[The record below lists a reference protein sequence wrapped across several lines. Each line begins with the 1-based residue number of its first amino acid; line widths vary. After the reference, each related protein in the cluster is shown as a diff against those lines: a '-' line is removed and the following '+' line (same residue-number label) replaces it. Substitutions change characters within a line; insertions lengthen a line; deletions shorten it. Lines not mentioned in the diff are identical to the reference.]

1 MPKVPAGG
9 GLTTG
14 GLPRR
19 RPHGTPG
26 DSRGRTRY
34 SFGILDHSTSAT
46 SQTRLRSAST
56 LAVWAG
62 LLTLYF
68 VWGSTYLGIRISV
81 ASIPP
86 FIMAGARFLIA
97 GALLLG
103 WVALR
108 DGPAAL
114 RIDRRQLRD
123 SLIVG
128 AALLGG
134 GMGMVAF
141 GEQTVP
147 AGITAL
153 MIALMPVWVAVFGR
167 VLLGERLTRL
177 VAVGIVVG
185 LAGVAILVAPTGGG
199 LALDPIGLAAVLI
212 SPISWGLGSLY
223 ASHRARLPGH
233 PLVAAAIQMILGGLV
248 LSTVAVATG
257 EVGAFS
263 LGAVTSDAWWAFVY
277 LVTIGSL
284 VGYTTYGWLLRV
296 APLQKIATYA
306 YVNPVV
312 AFVLGALLLHEELSP
327 RTIVAATVIVT
338 AVALI
343 VTARGRAGLDG
354 HATAED
360 AEVPTNQTTTVDAE
374 RPLDAT
380 GSTPRREPSAPPVG
394 RAASS

>member
-1 MPKVPAGG
+1 MSDGG
-9 GLTTG
+9 RSETTAAEPVT
-14 GLPRR
+14 LI
-19 RPHGTPG
+19 
-26 DSRGRTRY
+26 
-34 SFGILDHSTSAT
+34 GILDHSTSTT
-46 SQTRLRSAST
+46 SDTRLKAAST
-56 LAVWAG
+56 IAIWAG

-81 ASIPP
+81 GSIPP

-97 GALLLG
+97 GILLLG

-108 DGPAAL
+108 DGPGTI

-153 MIALMPVWVAVFGR
+153 LIALMPVWVAVFGR
-167 VLLGERLTRL
+167 ALFGERLTRM

-185 LAGVAILVAPTGGG
+185 LVGVAILVAPASGG
-199 LALDPIGLAAVLI
+199 LSFEPLGLAAVLI
-212 SPISWGLGSLY
+212 SPVSWGLGSLY

-248 LSTVAVATG
+248 LSAAAVVTG
-257 EVGAFS
+257 EVATFS
-263 LGAVTSDAWWAFVY
+263 IGAVTTDAWWAFAY

-296 APLQKIATYA
+296 APLPKIATYA

-312 AFVLGALLLHEELSP
+312 AFVLGAVLLGEELSP
-327 RTIVAATVIVT
+327 RTIVAAVVIVT
-338 AVALI
+338 AVAVI
-343 VTARGRAGLDG
+343 VTARSRAGLDS
-354 HATAED
+354 HATEEDIDLDSAAE
-360 AEVPTNQTTTVDAE
+360 AAPA
-374 RPLDAT
+374 AT
-380 GSTPRREPSAPPVG
+380 GQTPRREPSAPPVG

>member
-1 MPKVPAGG
+1 MTATRGP
-9 GLTTG
+9 
-14 GLPRR
+14 
-19 RPHGTPG
+19 GTLV
-26 DSRGRTRY
+26 R
-34 SFGILDHSTSAT
+34 ILDHSTSTT
-46 SQTRLRSAST
+46 STSRLKGASA
-56 LAVWAG
+56 LAIWAG

-97 GALLLG
+97 GTLLLA
-103 WVALR
+103 WVAVR

-153 MIALMPVWVAVFGR
+153 LIALMPVWVAVFGR
-167 VLLGERLTRL
+167 VLFGERLTRL
-177 VAVGIVVG
+177 VGAGIVVG
-185 LAGVAILVAPTGGG
+185 LVGVAILVAPTSGG
-199 LALDPIGLAAVLI
+199 LSLDPLGLAAVLV

-248 LSTVAVATG
+248 LSTAALATG
-257 EVGAFS
+257 EVAGFS

-296 APLQKIATYA
+296 APLPKIATYA

-312 AFVLGALLLHEELSP
+312 AFVLGAILLGEELSP
-327 RTIVAATVIVT
+327 RTILAAAVIVT

-343 VTARGRAGLDG
+343 VTARGRAGLDA
-354 HATAED
+354 HSIVEPADETSTA
-360 AEVPTNQTTTVDAE
+360 AEPDPGRRARAPSS
-374 RPLDAT
+374 RP
-380 GSTPRREPSAPPVG
+380 EQSAPPVG